1 MIAGAPIVRADAP
14 AAGSGAAPAPLPDAG
29 PEEALDKKI
38 AVWRFDALGIDP
50 ELVQRLEALFRAEL
64 GRLDKQPL
72 IARRDLEK
80 LAGAE
85 LAACTGE
92 ERCLAAIGKKANVA
106 IVVTGTVATIG
117 DNYVLDIK
125 AVETTS
131 GKLLQRTQSDPLRGS
146 PDDLIE
152 SVRVAAYKL
161 LAPDQLHGAV
171 QIQSDLVGASVE
183 LDGKTL
189 GKTPLPGG
197 GVVSKEPLGK
207 HKLHVEMTGYA
218 PFDDDVDVHF
228 QKVSPVIVR
237 LLPSTEVIGTGK
249 TLVVTRRPF
258 YTRTWFLV
266 GVGVVAVGL
275 GVIIGARNGGPA
287 VCTITANGNT
297 CAP

>member
-1 MIAGAPIVRADAP
+1 MIAAAPIVRADT
-14 AAGSGAAPAPLPDAG
+14 PAPPPPPSPAPVEAG

-50 ELVQRLEALFRAEL
+50 ELVSRLEALFRAEL
-64 GRLDKQPL
+64 GRLDKVPL
-72 IARRDLEK
+72 ISRRDLER
-80 LAGAE
+80 LAGPE
-85 LAACTGE
+85 LATCAGE
-92 ERCLAAIGKKANVA
+92 ERCLAAIGKKAGVA
-106 IVVTGTVATIG
+106 VVVTGTVATLG

-125 AVETTS
+125 AVDVAS
-131 GKLLQRTQSDPLRGS
+131 GKALERTQSDPLRGS

-171 QIQSDLVGASVE
+171 QIQSDLIGAEVK
-183 LDGKTL
+183 LDGKDL

-197 GVVSKEPLGK
+197 GVVLKQPLGK
-207 HKLHVEMTGYA
+207 HRLHVEMSGYS

-249 TLVVTRRPF
+249 TVVVERRPI

-275 GVIIGARNGGPA
+275 GIVIGHRSGGANECTVQPNGG
-287 VCTITANGNT
+287 CI
-297 CAP
+297 